1 MTPQNKHKKEIDA
14 IIEEFDRLYIHEN
27 HWKSDN
33 EEYAYA
39 PIDGMRQF
47 IFDNLHKIYSEGFRA
62 GREEIIK
69 GCLISTSGFCSHCSA
84 LSNNPQDE

>member
-1 MTPQNKHKKEIDA
+1 MTPQNKHKKLPKNAAKIADA
-14 IIEEFDRLYIHEN
+14 FQHYGY
-27 HWKSDN
+27 KQ
-33 EEYAYA
+33 
-39 PIDGMRQF
+39 G
-47 IFDNLHKIYSEGFRA
+47 YSEGFKA